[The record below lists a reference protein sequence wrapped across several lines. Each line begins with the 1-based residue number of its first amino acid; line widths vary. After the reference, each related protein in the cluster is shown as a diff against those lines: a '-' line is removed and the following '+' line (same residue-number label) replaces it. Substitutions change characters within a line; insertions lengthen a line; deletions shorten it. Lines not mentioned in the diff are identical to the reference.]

1 MFVDHISYLA
11 FQQFFIATIVW
22 CFSFLVL
29 SQYLNIQH
37 KEISNKKSFFL
48 NYYIALSIVAVI
60 RIFSNILPNTPD
72 SFMYLKASERIAN
85 GNDFFFMGA
94 FFYSDIIYFIKSITF
109 DNHYAIIFL
118 NNVLFIFALV
128 KLLKIV
134 PKSNLNSF
142 WLWFL
147 FLLAYPSIYWFVPN
161 VLRESIFFYCI
172 VNIFAYSLDFQNS
185 KLRLQNI
192 FSLVFFS
199 IFSVLLRPQILP
211 ILFVWYTYVF
221 FKKSILFGLL
231 ISLIGIIFL
240 KNDYIIS
247 EYLSKISFEYLEAKK
262 IEGAASIPTIAFK
275 QTIVPNSFYELI
287 ILTPYLVFRFLF
299 APFPWEISNLRYSFA
314 FLDSLILVFLFLN
327 IAWNAIKR
335 KLWSLD
341 IVVFTFLFITILGV
355 FEIAFTGAVRHR
367 MPYILILSTL
377 VMSGSKNK
385 KIFAPR

>member
-11 FQQFFIATIVW
+11 LQQYFIAAIVW
-22 CFSFLVL
+22 CFSLLLL

-37 KEISNKKSFFL
+37 KEISNKKIFFMS
-48 NYYIALSIVAVI
+48 YYIALSIIAVV

-85 GNDFFFMGA
+85 GNDFFLIGA
-94 FFYSDIIYFIKSITF
+94 FFYSDIIYFIKSLTF
-109 DNHYAIIFL
+109 DNHYAIIFF
-118 NNVLFIFALV
+118 NNVLFIFALI
-128 KLLKIV
+128 KLLKMV
-134 PKSNLNSF
+134 PKRNLSSF

-147 FLLAYPSIYWFVPN
+147 FLLIYPSIYWFVPN
-161 VLRESIFFYCI
+161 ILRESIFFYCI
-172 VNIFAYSLDFQNS
+172 VNVFACSINFQNS
-185 KLRLQNI
+185 KLSLQNG
-192 FSLVFFS
+192 FSLAFFS
-199 IFSVLLRPQILP
+199 TFSVLLRPQILP
-211 ILFVWYTYVF
+211 ILFVWFAYVF
-221 FKKSILFGLL
+221 FKRSVLFGLL

-240 KNDYIIS
+240 TNDYIIS
-247 EYLSKISFEYLEAKK
+247 EYLSKISLEYLEAKK
-262 IEGAASIPTIAFK
+262 IEGAASVPSIAFK
-275 QTIVPNSFYELI
+275 ETIIPNSFSELI

-299 APFPWEISNLRYSFA
+299 APFPWEMSNLRYSFA

-367 MPYILILSTL
+367 MPYILILSVL
-377 VMSGSKNK
+377 IMSDSKNK
-385 KIFAPR
+385 KVFIS